1 MQFRPML
8 AALLTA
14 AAAASLMAQ
23 APAAPAQP
31 APTAMAAAAA
41 EEAAVRA
48 VLELYLRS
56 HATGDGSHVAQAFHP
71 ELKLWWVSGDTLATR
86 TAAAYIAGH
95 RGVPAS
101 DEAQRRRW
109 IASAEVYGNAAV
121 ARIILDYP
129 SATFVDLF
137 TLLKINGEWKI
148 VTKTFSSQPKPR
160 TP

>member
-1 MQFRPML
+1 VQFRSTIL
-8 AALLTA
+8 ALLVVA
-14 AAAASLMAQ
+14 PLSAQ
-23 APAAPAQP
+23 APAAPAQAAPP
-31 APTAMAAAAA
+31 ALAAAAA

-48 VLELYLRS
+48 TLELYLRS

-121 ARIILDYP
+121 ARIVLDYP
-129 SATFVDLF
+129 TATFIDIF

-160 TP
+160 G

>member
-1 MQFRPML
+1 VQFRSRL
-8 AALLTA
+8 AVLLVSAVA
-14 AAAASLMAQ
+14 APLAAQ

-31 APTAMAAAAA
+31 APSAMAAAAA

-48 VLELYLRS
+48 TLELYLRS

-71 ELKLWWVSGDTLATR
+71 ELKLWWVAGDTLATR

-95 RGVPAS
+95 RGTPPA

-121 ARIILDYP
+121 ARVVLDYP
-129 SATFVDLF
+129 TVTFIDLF

-148 VTKTFSSQPKPR
+148 VTKTFSSQAKPR
-160 TP
+160 G